1 MTEFGHRFDLSRVFD
16 RLTIGTVAGLTLIML
31 LLLLVLVLYSR
42 LHMATEDNNYELL
55 VEVEAL
61 QETAHELQ
69 DALENINQIPNEDL
83 ALSSEL
89 DGIEERLEQID
100 ETLEIIEENII
111 EIAPVAETV
120 VDADSVPPSTQEIED
135 IQKGIGQLFAIVAYL
150 IGGMSIITAVV
161 LIFSVITRPRRR
173 RNEL

>member
-1 MTEFGHRFDLSRVFD
+1 MAEFGHRFDLGRVFD

-42 LHMATEDNNYELL
+42 LHMATEDNNHELL

-61 QETAHELQ
+61 QETTIELQ
-69 DALENINQIPNEDL
+69 DALENISQIPHADRS
-83 ALSSEL
+83 LSSEL

-111 EIAPVAETV
+111 EIVPVAETV
-120 VDADSVPPSTQEIED
+120 VAVDSVPPSTQEIED
-135 IQKGIGQLFAIVAYL
+135 IQQGIGQLFAIVAYL
-150 IGGMSIITAVV
+150 IGGMSIITSVV
-161 LIFSVITRPRRR
+161 LIVSVLSRPKRR
-173 RNEL
+173 RNEP